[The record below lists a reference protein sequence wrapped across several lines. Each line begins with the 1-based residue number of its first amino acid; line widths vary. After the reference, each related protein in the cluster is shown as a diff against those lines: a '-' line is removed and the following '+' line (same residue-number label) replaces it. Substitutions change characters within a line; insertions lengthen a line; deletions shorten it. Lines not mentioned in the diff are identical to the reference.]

1 MSDFVHDT
9 TSNVYSDGSH
19 EYLKNQFLNIK
30 NKFQLKDQ
38 QLATLF
44 GISDEKTTK
53 ILSGKPCYFDEGELK
68 RIHYRLPF
76 LSTGFSFIDSKER
89 VRAIIEANLIG
100 DYNLSYETLGK
111 YANVPCDVLKAFCEG
126 NDHIDVDH
134 LMNIC
139 VNLLMLSFVL
149 RPEL

>member
-9 TSNVYSDGSH
+9 NSNVYSDGSH

-53 ILSGKPCYFDEGELK
+53 ILSGKP
-68 RIHYRLPF
+68 
-76 LSTGFSFIDSKER
+76 STLMKE
-89 VRAIIEANLIG
+89 
-100 DYNLSYETLGK
+100 S
-111 YANVPCDVLKAFCEG
+111 
-126 NDHIDVDH
+126 
-134 LMNIC
+134 
-139 VNLLMLSFVL
+139 
-149 RPEL
+149 